1 MGTSF
6 TISHPLRRTSFFLL
20 LDRGGE
26 KEALPESR
34 QAFEVAV
41 ARTSGVVNVRA
52 SRASV
57 YWRANGHNWARCTKR
72 TDCILASCSTTYPAC
87 SKKILLD
94 SGKLL
99 GGWLFHRA
107 LIKQRHSRWHHL
119 LISAGSAFVL
129 EAKYS
134 FFFLLVYNWIPETK
148 FVSNECHYFPYY
160 YWWNIFKNENVWNL
174 DFFTERSIKKFCSK
188 MITVNLSL
196 TYSCLYKIDTYNSSR
211 FLSPLIILWGTL
223 VILLSERDL
232 VSKDNKIYQVL
243 TYLNLK
249 SIQER

>member
-1 MGTSF
+1 MNVHGSISLILLRWRYLGKERERLSIRVPSEFCKIKRSIRYKGMTTSGQWPNPWCQCFWNMGTSF
-6 TISHPLRRTSFFLL
+6 TISHPLSRTSFFLL

-26 KEALPESR
+26 KEALP
-34 QAFEVAV
+34 EVAV

-72 TDCILASCSTTYPAC
+72 TDCILATCSTTYSAC

-119 LISAGSAFVL
+119 LISVGSAFVL

-134 FFFLLVYNWIPETK
+134 FLFLLIHNWIPETM
-148 FVSNECHYFPYY
+148 FVSNEYHY
-160 YWWNIFKNENVWNL
+160 
-174 DFFTERSIKKFCSK
+174 
-188 MITVNLSL
+188 LSL
-196 TYSCLYKIDTYNSSR
+196 LLLLKYFEKWKCLKPR
-211 FLSPLIILWGTL
+211 FFLPRGL
-223 VILLSERDL
+223 
-232 VSKDNKIYQVL
+232 
-243 TYLNLK
+243 
-249 SIQER
+249 